1 MKNRLFLA
9 LLSLALLTSACSDDP
24 GAANS
29 PVAPG
34 GASIQAPEMY
44 MNLDLVQTSLLA
56 EMTYLQEDMGVLLAP
71 VQLSTYNSLVSTLT
85 NNRDPRRMAVDM
97 EAVAWFNLLYKANPD
112 LDREILMQLRQLI
125 AESAKRRAEI
135 LASGASRE
143 EITAQ
148 LKAEHER
155 LIAAMNRL
163 AGETAVAN
171 ALKLR
176 EDLEQRR
183 KEMQEK
189 MVQKRIDMEVARM
202 KAALGLTDEQAAAVA
217 AVLKYQ
223 HDMLSRLREQYRNNP
238 EGFRAALLALQED
251 IDTRMRL
258 AIGDELWEKW
268 LEIRRGGIRPV
279 EPVNPVD
286 KQVAELTRLLGLTP
300 EQAAQLKLI
309 LLDEYKQ
316 IQQLRTD
323 PNMDRR
329 ELAEKLKQIQKETDA
344 RIFRQLGLTDAQIA
358 QYNRWRYGTV
368 VPPVEP
374 KSPIDKQVEH
384 LTKLLSLDE
393 AQAAELKKILTEQQ
407 EQIDRLLKDPNM
419 DRRELAQKIAEIQ
432 KETERRILEE
442 LRLTEEQKQLYLR
455 LKAAGG
461 VRG

>member
-1 MKNRLFLA
+1 
-9 LLSLALLTSACSDDP
+9 
-24 GAANS
+24 
-29 PVAPG
+29 
-34 GASIQAPEMY
+34 
-44 MNLDLVQTSLLA
+44 
-56 EMTYLQEDMGVLLAP
+56 
-71 VQLSTYNSLVSTLT
+71 
-85 NNRDPRRMAVDM
+85 
-97 EAVAWFNLLYKANPD
+97 
-112 LDREILMQLRQLI
+112 
-125 AESAKRRAEI
+125 
-135 LASGASRE
+135 
-143 EITAQ
+143 
-148 LKAEHER
+148 
-155 LIAAMNRL
+155 MNRL